1 MRTMKPTSQ
10 ASSQAGQ
17 SPSAPADGSAGNQ
30 PVEQAGRPAAST
42 VRKQTTK
49 PAGRPAASSVRKQAT
64 KPAGRPA
71 ASTVRKQTTKP
82 VRERLLDSADALL
95 FIHGVISTP
104 VDRILKDAQASPPS
118 LYSHFGSKEGL
129 IAAALRRRLHIWTGV
144 WDAEI
149 AAADCPKDRALA
161 LWDALTTYQGEH
173 MTERWCAF
181 SGTAA
186 AIEHPSAQLQ
196 AVLDEETQL
205 LRTRLLAAA
214 REITGEPAGS
224 EGAGEVSGASSA
236 QAGGAPGNGSEEV
249 SGTSAG
255 VGVAGLGSRAEALA
269 SALMVAYTGTM
280 SLMLRED
287 YPTAITEGRASAE
300 ALIDAFA
307 AA

>member
-1 MRTMKPTSQ
+1 MKPTKR
-10 ASSQAGQ
+10 ATETAAKQAGEPA
-17 SPSAPADGSAGNQ
+17 SMSTDESADIQ
-30 PVEQAGRPAAST
+30 PVEQAG
-42 VRKQTTK
+42 Q
-49 PAGRPAASSVRKQAT
+49 PAGRHAASSVRKQA
-64 KPAGRPA
+64 
-71 ASTVRKQTTKP
+71 TKP

-95 FIHGVISTP
+95 FVHGVISTP

-118 LYSHFGSKEGL
+118 LYSHFGNKEGL
-129 IAAALRRRLHIWTGV
+129 IAAALHRRLHIWTGV

-149 AAADCPKDRALA
+149 AAAESPRGRALA

-186 AIEHPSAQLQ
+186 AIEHPNAQLQ

-205 LRTRLLAAA
+205 LRTRLLAVA
-214 REITGEPAGS
+214 REITGEAAGG
-224 EGAGEVSGASSA
+224 EGGGEVSGASSA
-236 QAGGAPGNGSEEV
+236 QADDAPGSGDDEAGGA
-249 SGTSAG
+249 SAG
-255 VGVAGLGSRAEALA
+255 VGAAGLGSRAEALA

-287 YPTAITEGRASAE
+287 YPTAIAEGRASAE

-307 AA
+307 APTSGSAPACKN

>member
-1 MRTMKPTSQ
+1 MRTMKPTERATEPAAEQ
-10 ASSQAGQ
+10 ASETLGM
-17 SPSAPADGSAGNQ
+17 PAAGSAGNQ
-30 PVEQAGRPAAST
+30 PAEQTR
-42 VRKQTTK
+42 K
-49 PAGRPAASSVRKQAT
+49 PAGRPAGKTA
-64 KPAGRPA
+64 
-71 ASTVRKQTTKP
+71 TKP

-129 IAAALRRRLHIWTGV
+129 IAAALHRRLHIWTGV

-149 AAADCPKDRALA
+149 AAAESPRGRALA

-196 AVLDEETQL
+196 EVLDEETQL

-214 REITGEPAGS
+214 REITGEVAGS
-224 EGAGEVSGASSA
+224 EGA
-236 QAGGAPGNGSEEV
+236 EEV
-249 SGTSAG
+249 SGTSSARAG
-255 VGVAGLGSRAEALA
+255 GAPGSGDGQVSGASAGSAAAGSGSRAEALA

-287 YPTAITEGRASAE
+287 YPTAIAEGRASAE
-300 ALIDAFA
+300 ALIDAFTGA
-307 AA
+307 

>member
-1 MRTMKPTSQ
+1 MKPTERATETAAKQ
-10 ASSQAGQ
+10 AGAPADESADIQPTQQAGQ
-17 SPSAPADGSAGNQ
+17 
-30 PVEQAGRPAAST
+30 
-42 VRKQTTK
+42 
-49 PAGRPAASSVRKQAT
+49 PAGRHAASSVRKQA
-64 KPAGRPA
+64 
-71 ASTVRKQTTKP
+71 TKP

-95 FIHGVISTP
+95 FVHGVISTP

-205 LRTRLLAAA
+205 LRTRLLAVAH
-214 REITGEPAGS
+214 EITGEAAGS

-236 QAGGAPGNGSEEV
+236 QADDAPGNGSEEV
-249 SGTSAG
+249 SGASAG
-255 VGVAGLGSRAEALA
+255 VGAAGSGGRAEALA

-287 YPTAITEGRASAE
+287 YPTAIAEGRASAE
-300 ALIDAFA
+300 ALIDAFTPTDF
-307 AA
+307 

>member
-1 MRTMKPTSQ
+1 MKPTEQ
-10 ASSQAGQ
+10 ATETAAKQAGQ
-17 SPSAPADGSAGNQ
+17 SPSAPADESAGEQ
-30 PVEQAGRPAAST
+30 PAEQARKPTGRPAGKTA
-42 VRKQTTK
+42 
-49 PAGRPAASSVRKQAT
+49 
-64 KPAGRPA
+64 
-71 ASTVRKQTTKP
+71 TKP

-214 REITGEPAGS
+214 REITGEAAGS
-224 EGAGEVSGASSA
+224 EGAGEVSGTSSA
-236 QAGGAPGNGSEEV
+236 QADDAPGSGDGQV
-249 SGTSAG
+249 SGASAG
-255 VGVAGLGSRAEALA
+255 SAAAGSGSRAEALA

-287 YPTAITEGRASAE
+287 YPTAIAEGRASAE
-300 ALIDAFA
+300 ALIDAFTA
-307 AA
+307 A

>member
-1 MRTMKPTSQ
+1 MKPTSQ

-17 SPSAPADGSAGNQ
+17 PASAPADESADNQ
-30 PVEQAGRPAAST
+30 SVEQAGKTAGR
-42 VRKQTTK
+42 
-49 PAGRPAASSVRKQAT
+49 PAGRPA
-64 KPAGRPA
+64 
-71 ASTVRKQTTKP
+71 TKP

-129 IAAALRRRLHIWTGV
+129 IAAALHRRLHIWTGV

-214 REITGEPAGS
+214 REITGEAAGG
-224 EGAGEVSGASSA
+224 EGGGEVSGASSA
-236 QAGGAPGNGSEEV
+236 QADDAPGNGDGQV

-255 VGVAGLGSRAEALA
+255 SGAAGSGSRAEALA

-287 YPTAITEGRASAE
+287 YPTAIAEGRASAA
-300 ALIDAFA
+300 ALIDAFTGA
-307 AA
+307 

>member
-1 MRTMKPTSQ
+1 MRTMKPTER
-10 ASSQAGQ
+10 ATEPAAEQAGQ
-17 SPSAPADGSAGNQ
+17 PASAPADGSAGEQ
-30 PVEQAGRPAAST
+30 PAEQA
-42 VRKQTTK
+42 RKPT
-49 PAGRPAASSVRKQAT
+49 GRPAASSVRKQA
-64 KPAGRPA
+64 
-71 ASTVRKQTTKP
+71 TKP

-214 REITGEPAGS
+214 REITGEAAGS
-224 EGAGEVSGASSA
+224 EGAGEVSGTSSA
-236 QAGGAPGNGSEEV
+236 QADDAPGSGTEEV

-255 VGVAGLGSRAEALA
+255 GGAAGSGSRAEALA

-287 YPTAITEGRASAE
+287 YPTAIAEGRASAE
-300 ALIDAFA
+300 ALIDAFTGA
-307 AA
+307 

>member
-1 MRTMKPTSQ
+1 MKPTER
-10 ASSQAGQ
+10 ATEPTAEQAGKTLGM
-17 SPSAPADGSAGNQ
+17 PAAGSAGEQ
-30 PVEQAGRPAAST
+30 PAEQ
-42 VRKQTTK
+42 
-49 PAGRPAASSVRKQAT
+49 AGRPAASSVRKQAT

-71 ASTVRKQTTKP
+71 ASSVRKQATKP

-129 IAAALRRRLHIWTGV
+129 IAAALRRRLHIWTDV

-196 AVLDEETQL
+196 TVLDEETQL

-214 REITGEPAGS
+214 REITGEAAGS
-224 EGAGEVSGASSA
+224 EGAGEVSGTSSA
-236 QAGGAPGNGSEEV
+236 RAGGAPGNGSEEV

-255 VGVAGLGSRAEALA
+255 GGAAGSGSRAEALA

-287 YPTAITEGRASAE
+287 YPTAIAEGRASAE
-300 ALIDAFA
+300 ALIDAFTGA
-307 AA
+307 

>member
-1 MRTMKPTSQ
+1 MKPTSQ

-30 PVEQAGRPAAST
+30 PVEQA
-42 VRKQTTK
+42 TK
-49 PAGRPAASSVRKQAT
+49 PAGRPAASSVRKQAGR
-64 KPAGRPA
+64 PAGRPA

-129 IAAALRRRLHIWTGV
+129 IAAALRRRLHIWTDV

-205 LRTRLLAAA
+205 LRTRLLAVA
-214 REITGEPAGS
+214 REITGEAAGS
-224 EGAGEVSGASSA
+224 EGAGEVSGTSSA
-236 QAGGAPGNGSEEV
+236 QADDTPGSGSEEV
-249 SGTSAG
+249 SGASAG
-255 VGVAGLGSRAEALA
+255 VGAAGSDSRAESLA

-287 YPTAITEGRASAE
+287 YPTAIAEGRASAE

>member
-1 MRTMKPTSQ
+1 MKPTER
-10 ASSQAGQ
+10 ATETAAKQAG
-17 SPSAPADGSAGNQ
+17 APADESAGNQ
-30 PVEQAGRPAAST
+30 PTQQAG
-42 VRKQTTK
+42 Q
-49 PAGRPAASSVRKQAT
+49 PAGRHAASSVRKQA
-64 KPAGRPA
+64 
-71 ASTVRKQTTKP
+71 TKP

-95 FIHGVISTP
+95 FVHGVISTP

-205 LRTRLLAAA
+205 LRTRLLAVAH
-214 REITGEPAGS
+214 EITGEAAGS
-224 EGAGEVSGASSA
+224 EGAGEVSGTSSA
-236 QAGGAPGNGSEEV
+236 QADDTPGSGDGQVSGASAGGGAAGS
-249 SGTSAG
+249 
-255 VGVAGLGSRAEALA
+255 GSRAEALA

-287 YPTAITEGRASAE
+287 YPTAIAEGRASAE
-300 ALIDAFA
+300 ALIDAFTPTDF
-307 AA
+307 

>member
-1 MRTMKPTSQ
+1 M
-10 ASSQAGQ
+10 
-17 SPSAPADGSAGNQ
+17 
-30 PVEQAGRPAAST
+30 
-42 VRKQTTK
+42 
-49 PAGRPAASSVRKQAT
+49 
-64 KPAGRPA
+64 
-71 ASTVRKQTTKP
+71 RKQTTKP

-129 IAAALRRRLHIWTGV
+129 IAAALRRRLHIWTDV

-214 REITGEPAGS
+214 REITGEAAGS
-224 EGAGEVSGASSA
+224 EGAEEVSGASSA
-236 QAGGAPGNGSEEV
+236 QADDVPGNGSEEVSGASSAHAGDAPGSGSEEV

-255 VGVAGLGSRAEALA
+255 GGAAGLGSRAEALA

-287 YPTAITEGRASAE
+287 YPTAIAEGRASAE
-300 ALIDAFA
+300 ALIDAFTGA
-307 AA
+307 

>member
-1 MRTMKPTSQ
+1 MKPTER
-10 ASSQAGQ
+10 ATETAAKQAG
-17 SPSAPADGSAGNQ
+17 APADESAGNQ
-30 PVEQAGRPAAST
+30 PTQQAG
-42 VRKQTTK
+42 Q
-49 PAGRPAASSVRKQAT
+49 PAGRHAASSVRKQA
-64 KPAGRPA
+64 
-71 ASTVRKQTTKP
+71 TKP

-95 FIHGVISTP
+95 FVHGVISTP

-196 AVLDEETQL
+196 TVLDEETQL

-214 REITGEPAGS
+214 REITGEAAGS
-224 EGAGEVSGASSA
+224 EGAGEVSGTSSA
-236 QAGGAPGNGSEEV
+236 RADDTPGSGSGEV
-249 SGTSAG
+249 SGASAG
-255 VGVAGLGSRAEALA
+255 VGAAGSDSRAEALA

-287 YPTAITEGRASAE
+287 YPTAIAEGRASAE
-300 ALIDAFA
+300 ALIDAFTPTDF
-307 AA
+307 

>member
-1 MRTMKPTSQ
+1 MKPTSQ

-30 PVEQAGRPAAST
+30 PVEQAGRPAAS
-42 VRKQTTK
+42 
-49 PAGRPAASSVRKQAT
+49 SVRKQAT
-64 KPAGRPA
+64 KPAGRHA
-71 ASTVRKQTTKP
+71 ASSVRKQATKP

-205 LRTRLLAAA
+205 LRTRLLAVAH
-214 REITGEPAGS
+214 EITGEAAGS

-236 QAGGAPGNGSEEV
+236 QADDAPGNGSEEV
-249 SGTSAG
+249 SGASAG
-255 VGVAGLGSRAEALA
+255 SGGRAEALA

-287 YPTAITEGRASAE
+287 YPTAIAEGRASAE
-300 ALIDAFA
+300 ALIDAFTGA
-307 AA
+307 

>member
-1 MRTMKPTSQ
+1 M
-10 ASSQAGQ
+10 
-17 SPSAPADGSAGNQ
+17 
-30 PVEQAGRPAAST
+30 
-42 VRKQTTK
+42 
-49 PAGRPAASSVRKQAT
+49 RKQA
-64 KPAGRPA
+64 
-71 ASTVRKQTTKP
+71 TKP

-214 REITGEPAGS
+214 REITGEAAGS
-224 EGAGEVSGASSA
+224 EVSAGEVSGASSA
-236 QAGGAPGNGSEEV
+236 QAGDAPGSGDGQV
-249 SGTSAG
+249 SGASAG
-255 VGVAGLGSRAEALA
+255 GGAAGSGSRAEALA

-287 YPTAITEGRASAE
+287 YPTAIAEGRASAE
-300 ALIDAFA
+300 ALIDAFTGA
-307 AA
+307 

>member
-1 MRTMKPTSQ
+1 MRTMKPTERATETAAKQ
-10 ASSQAGQ
+10 AGAPADESADIQPTQQAGQ
-17 SPSAPADGSAGNQ
+17 
-30 PVEQAGRPAAST
+30 
-42 VRKQTTK
+42 
-49 PAGRPAASSVRKQAT
+49 PAGRHAASSVRKQA
-64 KPAGRPA
+64 
-71 ASTVRKQTTKP
+71 TKP

-95 FIHGVISTP
+95 FVHGVISTP

-205 LRTRLLAAA
+205 LRTRLLAVAH
-214 REITGEPAGS
+214 EITGEAAGS
-224 EGAGEVSGASSA
+224 EGAGEVSGTSSA
-236 QAGGAPGNGSEEV
+236 QAGDVPGNGSEEV
-249 SGTSAG
+249 SGASAG
-255 VGVAGLGSRAEALA
+255 VGAAGSGGRAEALA

-287 YPTAITEGRASAE
+287 YPTAIAEGRASAE
-300 ALIDAFA
+300 ALIDAFTPTDF
-307 AA
+307 

>member
-1 MRTMKPTSQ
+1 MKPTER
-10 ASSQAGQ
+10 ATETAAEQAGH

-30 PVEQAGRPAAST
+30 PVEQAGRPA
-42 VRKQTTK
+42 
-49 PAGRPAASSVRKQAT
+49 GRPAASSVRKQA
-64 KPAGRPA
+64 
-71 ASTVRKQTTKP
+71 TKP

-214 REITGEPAGS
+214 REITGEAAGS
-224 EGAGEVSGASSA
+224 EDAGEVSGTSSA
-236 QAGGAPGNGSEEV
+236 RAGGAPGSGSEEV
-249 SGTSAG
+249 SGASAG
-255 VGVAGLGSRAEALA
+255 GGAAGSGSRAEALA

-287 YPTAITEGRASAE
+287 YPTAIAEGRASAE
-300 ALIDAFA
+300 ALIDAFTGA
-307 AA
+307 

>member
-1 MRTMKPTSQ
+1 MST
-10 ASSQAGQ
+10 
-17 SPSAPADGSAGNQ
+17 DGPAGNQ
-30 PVEQAGRPAAST
+30 PPEQTR
-42 VRKQTTK
+42 K
-49 PAGRPAASSVRKQAT
+49 PAGRPAGKTA
-64 KPAGRPA
+64 
-71 ASTVRKQTTKP
+71 TKP

-95 FIHGVISTP
+95 FVHGVISTP

-205 LRTRLLAAA
+205 LRTRLLAVAH
-214 REITGEPAGS
+214 EITGEAAGS
-224 EGAGEVSGASSA
+224 EGAGEVSGTSSA
-236 QAGGAPGNGSEEV
+236 QADDTPGSGDGQV
-249 SGTSAG
+249 SGASAG
-255 VGVAGLGSRAEALA
+255 VGAAGSDSRAEALA

-287 YPTAITEGRASAE
+287 YPTAIAEGRASAE
-300 ALIDAFA
+300 ALIDAFTPTDF
-307 AA
+307 

>member
-1 MRTMKPTSQ
+1 MKPTSQ

-17 SPSAPADGSAGNQ
+17 PASAPADGSAGNQ
-30 PVEQAGRPAAST
+30 PAEQAR
-42 VRKQTTK
+42 R
-49 PAGRPAASSVRKQAT
+49 PAGRPAASSVRKQA
-64 KPAGRPA
+64 
-71 ASTVRKQTTKP
+71 TKP

-129 IAAALRRRLHIWTGV
+129 IAAALHRRLHIWTGV

-214 REITGEPAGS
+214 REITGEAAGS
-224 EGAGEVSGASSA
+224 EGGGEVSGASSA
-236 QAGGAPGNGSEEV
+236 QADDAPGSGDGQV
-249 SGTSAG
+249 SGASAG
-255 VGVAGLGSRAEALA
+255 VGAAGLGSRAEALA

-287 YPTAITEGRASAE
+287 YPTAIAEGRASAE

-307 AA
+307 GA

>member
-1 MRTMKPTSQ
+1 MEPIQQATGPTPG
-10 ASSQAGQ
+10 QAGTPVG
-17 SPSAPADGSAGNQ
+17 SPAGGSAGKQ
-30 PVEQAGRPAAST
+30 PVN
-42 VRKQTTK
+42 QTRK
-49 PAGRPAASSVRKQAT
+49 PAGRPAGKTA
-64 KPAGRPA
+64 
-71 ASTVRKQTTKP
+71 TKP

-95 FIHGVISTP
+95 FVHGVISTP

-149 AAADCPKDRALA
+149 AAAETARGRALA

-181 SGTAA
+181 SGTAS
-186 AIEHPSAQLQ
+186 AIEHPGPQLQ

-214 REITGEPAGS
+214 REITGED
-224 EGAGEVSGASSA
+224 
-236 QAGGAPGNGSEEV
+236 
-249 SGTSAG
+249 
-255 VGVAGLGSRAEALA
+255 SRAEALA

-287 YPTAITEGRASAE
+287 YPTAIAEGRASAE
-300 ALIDAFA
+300 ALIDAYA
-307 AA
+307 RA

>member
-1 MRTMKPTSQ
+1 MKPTEQ
-10 ASSQAGQ
+10 ATETAAKQAG
-17 SPSAPADGSAGNQ
+17 APADESAGEQ
-30 PVEQAGRPAAST
+30 PAEQARKPTGRPAGKTA
-42 VRKQTTK
+42 
-49 PAGRPAASSVRKQAT
+49 
-64 KPAGRPA
+64 
-71 ASTVRKQTTKP
+71 TKP

-214 REITGEPAGS
+214 REITGEAAGS

-236 QAGGAPGNGSEEV
+236 QAGDAPGNGSEEV
-249 SGTSAG
+249 SGASAG
-255 VGVAGLGSRAEALA
+255 SAAAGSGSRAEALA

-287 YPTAITEGRASAE
+287 YPTAIAEGRASAE
-300 ALIDAFA
+300 ALIDAFTA
-307 AA
+307 TDF

>member
-1 MRTMKPTSQ
+1 MKPTSQ

-30 PVEQAGRPAAST
+30 PVEQAGRPA
-42 VRKQTTK
+42 
-49 PAGRPAASSVRKQAT
+49 GRPAASSVRKQA
-64 KPAGRPA
+64 
-71 ASTVRKQTTKP
+71 TKP

-161 LWDALTTYQGEH
+161 LWDVLTTYQGEH

-214 REITGEPAGS
+214 REITGEAPGS
-224 EGAGEVSGASSA
+224 EGAEEVSGASSA
-236 QAGGAPGNGSEEV
+236 QAGDAPGNGSEEV

-255 VGVAGLGSRAEALA
+255 GGAAGSGSRAEALA

-287 YPTAITEGRASAE
+287 YPTAIAEGRASAE
-300 ALIDAFA
+300 ALIDAFTA
-307 AA
+307 A

>member
-17 SPSAPADGSAGNQ
+17 SPSAPADESAGEQ
-30 PVEQAGRPAAST
+30 PAEQARKPTGRPAGKTA
-42 VRKQTTK
+42 
-49 PAGRPAASSVRKQAT
+49 
-64 KPAGRPA
+64 
-71 ASTVRKQTTKP
+71 TKP

-205 LRTRLLAAA
+205 LRTRLLAVAH
-214 REITGEPAGS
+214 EITGED
-224 EGAGEVSGASSA
+224 
-236 QAGGAPGNGSEEV
+236 
-249 SGTSAG
+249 
-255 VGVAGLGSRAEALA
+255 SRAEALA

-287 YPTAITEGRASAE
+287 YPTAIAEGRASAE
-300 ALIDAFA
+300 ALIDAFTPTDF
-307 AA
+307 

>member
-1 MRTMKPTSQ
+1 MKPTSQ
-10 ASSQAGQ
+10 ASSQAGE

-30 PVEQAGRPAAST
+30 PVEQAGRPA
-42 VRKQTTK
+42 
-49 PAGRPAASSVRKQAT
+49 GRPAASSVRKQA
-64 KPAGRPA
+64 
-71 ASTVRKQTTKP
+71 TKP

-214 REITGEPAGS
+214 REITGED
-224 EGAGEVSGASSA
+224 
-236 QAGGAPGNGSEEV
+236 
-249 SGTSAG
+249 
-255 VGVAGLGSRAEALA
+255 SRAEALA

-287 YPTAITEGRASAE
+287 YPTAIAEGRASAE
-300 ALIDAFA
+300 ALIDAFTGA
-307 AA
+307 

>member
-1 MRTMKPTSQ
+1 MKPTEQ
-10 ASSQAGQ
+10 ATETAAEQAGQ
-17 SPSAPADGSAGNQ
+17 SPSAPADESAGEQ
-30 PVEQAGRPAAST
+30 PAEQA
-42 VRKQTTK
+42 RKPT
-49 PAGRPAASSVRKQAT
+49 GRPAASSVRKQAT

-71 ASTVRKQTTKP
+71 ASSVRKQATKP

-186 AIEHPSAQLQ
+186 AIEHPGPQLQ

-214 REITGEPAGS
+214 REITGEAAGS
-224 EGAGEVSGASSA
+224 EGAGEVSGTSSA
-236 QAGGAPGNGSEEV
+236 QAGDVPGNGSEEV
-249 SGTSAG
+249 SGASAG
-255 VGVAGLGSRAEALA
+255 GGAAGSGSRAEALA

-287 YPTAITEGRASAE
+287 YPTAIAEGRASAE
-300 ALIDAFA
+300 ALIDAFTPTDF
-307 AA
+307 

>member
-1 MRTMKPTSQ
+1 MKPTERATETAAKQ
-10 ASSQAGQ
+10 AGAPADESADIQPTQQAGQ
-17 SPSAPADGSAGNQ
+17 
-30 PVEQAGRPAAST
+30 
-42 VRKQTTK
+42 
-49 PAGRPAASSVRKQAT
+49 PAGRHAASSVRKQA
-64 KPAGRPA
+64 
-71 ASTVRKQTTKP
+71 TKP

-95 FIHGVISTP
+95 FVHGVISTP

-205 LRTRLLAAA
+205 LRTRLLAVAH
-214 REITGEPAGS
+214 EITGED
-224 EGAGEVSGASSA
+224 
-236 QAGGAPGNGSEEV
+236 
-249 SGTSAG
+249 
-255 VGVAGLGSRAEALA
+255 SRAEALA

-287 YPTAITEGRASAE
+287 YPTAIAEGRASAE
-300 ALIDAFA
+300 ALIDAFTPTDF
-307 AA
+307 

>member
-1 MRTMKPTSQ
+1 MRTMKPTER
-10 ASSQAGQ
+10 ATEPAAEQAGE
-17 SPSAPADGSAGNQ
+17 PASMSTDGPAGNQ
-30 PVEQAGRPAAST
+30 PPEQTR
-42 VRKQTTK
+42 K
-49 PAGRPAASSVRKQAT
+49 PAGRPAGKTA
-64 KPAGRPA
+64 
-71 ASTVRKQTTKP
+71 TKP

-95 FIHGVISTP
+95 FVHGVISTP

-205 LRTRLLAAA
+205 LRTRLLAVAH
-214 REITGEPAGS
+214 EITGEAAGS
-224 EGAGEVSGASSA
+224 EGAGEVSGTSSA
-236 QAGGAPGNGSEEV
+236 QADDTPGSGDGQV
-249 SGTSAG
+249 SGASAG
-255 VGVAGLGSRAEALA
+255 VGAAGSDSRAEALA

-287 YPTAITEGRASAE
+287 YPTAIAEGRASAE
-300 ALIDAFA
+300 ALIDAFTPTDF
-307 AA
+307 

>member
-1 MRTMKPTSQ
+1 MRTMKPTER
-10 ASSQAGQ
+10 ATEPAAEQAGKTLGM
-17 SPSAPADGSAGNQ
+17 PAAGSAGKQ
-30 PVEQAGRPAAST
+30 PGEHAR
-42 VRKQTTK
+42 K
-49 PAGRPAASSVRKQAT
+49 PAGRPAGKTA
-64 KPAGRPA
+64 
-71 ASTVRKQTTKP
+71 TKP

-95 FIHGVISTP
+95 FVHGVISTP

-129 IAAALRRRLHIWTGV
+129 IAAALHRRLHIWTGV

-161 LWDALTTYQGEH
+161 LWDALSTYQGEH

-181 SGTAA
+181 SGTAS
-186 AIEHPSAQLQ
+186 AIEHPGPQLQ
-196 AVLDEETQL
+196 EVLDEETQL

-214 REITGEPAGS
+214 REITGEVAESEGAAEASGASSALAGGAPVS
-224 EGAGEVSGASSA
+224 GAGEVSGAS
-236 QAGGAPGNGSEEV
+236 
-249 SGTSAG
+249 AG
-255 VGVAGLGSRAEALA
+255 VGAAGSGSRAEALA

-287 YPTAITEGRASAE
+287 YPTAIAEGRASAE

-307 AA
+307 GATFGSAPACKN

>member
-1 MRTMKPTSQ
+1 MKPTSQ

-30 PVEQAGRPAAST
+30 PVEQAGRPA
-42 VRKQTTK
+42 
-49 PAGRPAASSVRKQAT
+49 GRPAASSVRKQA
-64 KPAGRPA
+64 
-71 ASTVRKQTTKP
+71 TKP

-196 AVLDEETQL
+196 TVLDEETQL

-214 REITGEPAGS
+214 REITGEAAGS

-236 QAGGAPGNGSEEV
+236 QADDAPGNGSEEV
-249 SGTSAG
+249 SGASAG
-255 VGVAGLGSRAEALA
+255 GGAAGSGSRAEALA

-287 YPTAITEGRASAE
+287 YPTAIAEGRASAE

>member
-1 MRTMKPTSQ
+1 MKPTERATEPAAEQ
-10 ASSQAGQ
+10 ASEPA
-17 SPSAPADGSAGNQ
+17 SAPADGSAGNQ
-30 PVEQAGRPAAST
+30 PVEQAGRPA
-42 VRKQTTK
+42 
-49 PAGRPAASSVRKQAT
+49 GRPAASSVRKQA
-64 KPAGRPA
+64 
-71 ASTVRKQTTKP
+71 TKP

-224 EGAGEVSGASSA
+224 EGAGEVSGTSSA
-236 QAGGAPGNGSEEV
+236 QADDTPGSGDGQVSGASAGGGAAGS
-249 SGTSAG
+249 
-255 VGVAGLGSRAEALA
+255 GSRAEALA

-287 YPTAITEGRASAE
+287 YPTAIAEGRASAE
-300 ALIDAFA
+300 ALIDAFTPTDF
-307 AA
+307 

>member
-1 MRTMKPTSQ
+1 MRTMKPTKRATETAAKQSGEPAGMSTDESADIQ
-10 ASSQAGQ
+10 PTQQAGKT
-17 SPSAPADGSAGNQ
+17 
-30 PVEQAGRPAAST
+30 AGR
-42 VRKQTTK
+42 
-49 PAGRPAASSVRKQAT
+49 PAGRPA
-64 KPAGRPA
+64 
-71 ASTVRKQTTKP
+71 TKP

-95 FIHGVISTP
+95 FVHGVISTP

-118 LYSHFGSKEGL
+118 LYSHFGNKEGL
-129 IAAALRRRLHIWTGV
+129 IAAALHRRLHIWTGV

-186 AIEHPSAQLQ
+186 AIEHPRPQLQ

-214 REITGEPAGS
+214 REITGEAAGS
-224 EGAGEVSGASSA
+224 EVAGEVSGASSA
-236 QAGGAPGNGSEEV
+236 QADDAPGSGDDEAGGA
-249 SGTSAG
+249 SAG
-255 VGVAGLGSRAEALA
+255 VGAAGLGSRAEALA

-287 YPTAITEGRASAE
+287 YPTAIAEGRASAE

-307 AA
+307 APTSGSAPACKN

>member
-17 SPSAPADGSAGNQ
+17 SPSAPADESAGEQ
-30 PVEQAGRPAAST
+30 PAEQ
-42 VRKQTTK
+42 
-49 PAGRPAASSVRKQAT
+49 AGRPAASSVRKQAT

-71 ASTVRKQTTKP
+71 ASTVRKQATKP

-224 EGAGEVSGASSA
+224 EGAEEVSGASSA
-236 QAGGAPGNGSEEV
+236 QAGGAPGSGDGQV
-249 SGTSAG
+249 SGASAG
-255 VGVAGLGSRAEALA
+255 GGAAGSGSRAEALA

-287 YPTAITEGRASAE
+287 YPTAIAEGRASAE
-300 ALIDAFA
+300 ALIDAFTA
-307 AA
+307 A

>member
-1 MRTMKPTSQ
+1 MRTMKPTER
-10 ASSQAGQ
+10 ATEPAAEQAGE
-17 SPSAPADGSAGNQ
+17 PASMSTDGPAGNQ
-30 PVEQAGRPAAST
+30 PAEQTR
-42 VRKQTTK
+42 K
-49 PAGRPAASSVRKQAT
+49 PAGRPAGKT
-64 KPAGRPA
+64 
-71 ASTVRKQTTKP
+71 TTKP

-95 FIHGVISTP
+95 FVHGVISTP

-186 AIEHPSAQLQ
+186 AIEHPSPQLQ

-214 REITGEPAGS
+214 REITGEAAGS
-224 EGAGEVSGASSA
+224 EGAGEVSGAS
-236 QAGGAPGNGSEEV
+236 AGAGEAGS
-249 SGTSAG
+249 
-255 VGVAGLGSRAEALA
+255 GSRAEALA

-287 YPTAITEGRASAE
+287 YPTAIAEGRASAE

-307 AA
+307 GATLDSAPACKN

>member
-1 MRTMKPTSQ
+1 MKPTSQ

-17 SPSAPADGSAGNQ
+17 SPSTPADGSASNQ
-30 PVEQAGRPAAST
+30 PVEQAGQLAGRA
-42 VRKQTTK
+42 
-49 PAGRPAASSVRKQAT
+49 AGRPAASSVRKQA
-64 KPAGRPA
+64 
-71 ASTVRKQTTKP
+71 TKP

-214 REITGEPAGS
+214 REITGEAAGS

-236 QAGGAPGNGSEEV
+236 QAGDAPGNGSEEV
-249 SGTSAG
+249 SGASAG
-255 VGVAGLGSRAEALA
+255 GGAAGSGSRAEALA

-287 YPTAITEGRASAE
+287 YPTAIAEGRASAE

>member
-1 MRTMKPTSQ
+1 MRTMKPTER
-10 ASSQAGQ
+10 ATEPAAEQAGE
-17 SPSAPADGSAGNQ
+17 PASMSTDGPAGNQ
-30 PVEQAGRPAAST
+30 PPEQTR
-42 VRKQTTK
+42 K
-49 PAGRPAASSVRKQAT
+49 PAGRPAGKTA
-64 KPAGRPA
+64 
-71 ASTVRKQTTKP
+71 TKP

-95 FIHGVISTP
+95 FVHGVISTP

-205 LRTRLLAAA
+205 LRTRLLAVAH
-214 REITGEPAGS
+214 EITGEAAGS
-224 EGAGEVSGASSA
+224 EGAGEVSGTSSA
-236 QAGGAPGNGSEEV
+236 QADDTPGSGDGQV
-249 SGTSAG
+249 SGASAG
-255 VGVAGLGSRAEALA
+255 VGAAGSDSRAEALA

-287 YPTAITEGRASAE
+287 YPTAIAEGRASAE
-300 ALIDAFA
+300 ALIDAFTPTDY
-307 AA
+307 

>member
-1 MRTMKPTSQ
+1 MKPTER
-10 ASSQAGQ
+10 ATEPAAEQAGQ
-17 SPSAPADGSAGNQ
+17 PASAPADGSAGEQ
-30 PVEQAGRPAAST
+30 PAEQARKPTGRPAAST
-42 VRKQTTK
+42 
-49 PAGRPAASSVRKQAT
+49 ARKQA
-64 KPAGRPA
+64 
-71 ASTVRKQTTKP
+71 TKP

-214 REITGEPAGS
+214 REITGEAAGS

-236 QAGGAPGNGSEEV
+236 QADDTPGSGIEEVSGTSSAQAGGAPGSGSEEV

-255 VGVAGLGSRAEALA
+255 GGAAGLGSRAEALA

-287 YPTAITEGRASAE
+287 YPTAIAEGRASAE
-300 ALIDAFA
+300 ALIDAFTA
-307 AA
+307 A